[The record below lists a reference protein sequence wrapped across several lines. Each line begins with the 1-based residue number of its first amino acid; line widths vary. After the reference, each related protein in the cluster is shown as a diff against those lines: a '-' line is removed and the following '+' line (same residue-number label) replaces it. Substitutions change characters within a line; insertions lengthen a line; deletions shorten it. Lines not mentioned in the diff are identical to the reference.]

1 MGSFR
6 SHRRWSPEFG
16 RCSFAPLLFLV
27 VAKILALA
35 MQQDSKSSNIT
46 LPGNM
51 NFPHLSTIQRCF
63 REGATFASS
72 DEQSETIHAV
82 ARPAGAADK
91 KQNYPFE
98 YSRGHKDRHGII
110 ALRHGDTVRYLSYA
124 VGTGE
129 LAAANWAA
137 RVRNV
142 QQRLTTATRLATSVE
157 NRVLI
162 LNVIM
167 LPDELFLAAVF
178 KLPPWAEQQLRSLQ
192 KQFFSTTPPARR
204 PCAIRSIQRFCTHP
218 NKQEE

>member
-1 MGSFR
+1 MSLERFGFSHDFTEMIRNIHEGTTAQFVVNGSFR

-142 QQRLTTATRLATSVE
+142 QWKLATATRLATSRLTPSVE

-162 LNVIM
+162 LNVIY
-167 LPDELFLAAVF
+167 V
-178 KLPPWAEQQLRSLQ
+178 
-192 KQFFSTTPPARR
+192 
-204 PCAIRSIQRFCTHP
+204 AIRIVYCGCF
-218 NKQEE
+218 